1 MWLCLQGDRVAL
13 WPFSSQSERSLWWTM
28 PGGKF
33 GDQSPPVGSR
43 PPALQQATSIETPPE
58 PQEPP
63 QRIPASPYSG
73 CFLDKAWPGR
83 LLGRGAPSFSQT
95 STHLPADIK
104 PALCVS
110 ASLLGPPPLA
120 LTEQG
125 CVPFLS
131 SLRAQMGG
139 AAGAAAPAE
148 APSPVARHGAGAHP
162 PSRTC
167 LSGWLTNPRGSV
179 VTETMS
185 SWLPPAEE
193 LHAAEAACQF
203 LEPGSDFLG
212 TLGSAKPDT
221 WLLFTTLL
229 TAWRAGSLG
238 PTSLPG
244 RSIRR
249 CSSFESH
256 PLPCPAL
263 QALFTL
269 KEIVFFAPSP
279 LQSKKTCR
287 IREWSLGGRLRPP
300 TMARVT
306 PSQLV
311 SMP

>member
-1 MWLCLQGDRVAL
+1 ML
-13 WPFSSQSERSLWWTM
+13 FRS
-28 PGGKF
+28 
-33 GDQSPPVGSR
+33 
-43 PPALQQATSIETPPE
+43 
-58 PQEPP
+58 
-63 QRIPASPYSG
+63 
-73 CFLDKAWPGR
+73 
-83 LLGRGAPSFSQT
+83 
-95 STHLPADIK
+95 
-104 PALCVS
+104 
-110 ASLLGPPPLA
+110 
-120 LTEQG
+120 
-125 CVPFLS
+125 
-131 SLRAQMGG
+131 
-139 AAGAAAPAE
+139 
-148 APSPVARHGAGAHP
+148 
-162 PSRTC
+162 
-167 LSGWLTNPRGSV
+167 SGWLTNPRGSV

-203 LEPGSDFLG
+203 LEPRSDFLG

-279 LQSKKTCR
+279 LHQSKQ
-287 IREWSLGGRLRPP
+287 EWKAMFRLR
-300 TMARVT
+300 ADSAGREAGVWEDRW
-306 PSQLV
+306 SINGSRSWKVYL
-311 SMP
+311 